1 MSPALLVV
9 PLELRKLQ
17 FERTRV
23 TLDSFKQSSSII
35 NRLKMIMVTIA
46 FFAIFASF
54 ALYLSSISNLKGLQ
68 DLNTANILL
77 DLNSNMIENLNS
89 AENELEKIKS
99 KKDLNE
105 IQFAFDENRKV
116 IASLINESMRHAKS
130 HVELTQ
136 LLLTTKEMINQ
147 FNSYHAI
154 ITNLLMENPVKDKLV
169 SNELEADIIVAKQ
182 FAMDAKESLRKVQ
195 ILVKKENDERFKII
209 YQNRFTPLAVT
220 IALSALLFIFVIT
233 FGLSISKKIGRS
245 VLNLLNA
252 TDLVAQ
258 GNLDYQV
265 KIIERDEIGRLTG
278 AFNKM
283 IFSLKTGQNQLS
295 QAVDKTMRLQNITA
309 AFSEALTPDQVY
321 EVIFKQGFESLGAI
335 AAGVVLVSEDKNF
348 IELKRLEGY
357 GEETFL
363 RWKRFPINA
372 DVPSAQVIRFRQPIF
387 MGRAELS
394 NFTDLKKN
402 DVAKGNSFASLPL
415 IMGSEAFGAISFS
428 FASEKQ
434 FSQEEKDFMIAISR
448 QCAQAIHRSQLY
460 DSAKKA
466 IEARDEFLSIASHE
480 LRTPLTP
487 LKLQIQG
494 VARQVRSGN
503 FTDITPERLQRM
515 VETSDKQINRL
526 STLIDDLLDVSR
538 ITSGKLILKKE
549 FFSLKEMI
557 IEVVKQYS
565 HYLQDSHSS
574 AELKIEKDSMGHWD
588 KVRIEQVFI
597 NLLTNAAKY
606 APHKPIHITL
616 TNEDGVAKIVV
627 RDEGPGI
634 ASEDRDRIFNRFERV
649 ASRENVGGLGL
660 GLYIS
665 KQIVEA
671 HHGKIYVSDSSN
683 LGSVFTVELPE
694 ENFI

>member
-1 MSPALLVV
+1 M
-9 PLELRKLQ
+9 
-17 FERTRV
+17 

-54 ALYLSSISNLKGLQ
+54 ALYLSSMSNLKGLQ

-116 IASLINESMRHAKS
+116 IANLINESLMHAKN

-136 LLLTTKEMINQ
+136 LLITTKEMINQ

-154 ITNLLMENPVKDKLV
+154 ITNLLMDNPIKDQGI
-169 SNELEADIIVAKQ
+169 SNELAADIIVAKQ

-195 ILVKKENDERFKII
+195 ILVKNENDERFRII
-209 YQNRFTPLAVT
+209 YQNRFTPMAVT
-220 IALSALLFIFVIT
+220 IGLSSLLFIFVIT
-233 FGLSISKKIGRS
+233 FGLSISKKIARS
-245 VLNLLNA
+245 VSNLLNA

-265 KIIERDEIGRLTG
+265 KILERDEIGRLTG

-295 QAVDKTMRLQNITA
+295 EAVDKTLRLQNITA

-321 EVIFKQGFESLGAI
+321 EVIFKQSFESLGAI
-335 AAGVVLVSEDKNF
+335 AAGVVLVSEDRNF

-357 GEETFL
+357 SEETFL
-363 RWKRFPINA
+363 KRKRFPVSA
-372 DVPSAQVIRFRQPIF
+372 DVPSAQAIRFRKPIF
-387 MGRAELS
+387 MGRSELIKFS
-394 NFTDLKKN
+394 DLKQN
-402 DVAKGNSFASLPL
+402 DVSKGNSFACLPL
-415 IMGSEAFGAISFS
+415 TMGSEAFGAISFS
-428 FASEKQ
+428 FASQKQ
-434 FSQEEKDFMIAISR
+434 FSQEEKDFMLAISR

-460 DSAKKA
+460 DNAKKA

-503 FTDITPERLQRM
+503 FAEITPERLQRM
-515 VETSDKQINRL
+515 AETSDKQINRL

-538 ITSGKLILKKE
+538 ITSGKLILKKD

-565 HYLQDSHSS
+565 HYLKDSHSS

-606 APHKPIHITL
+606 APNKPIHITV

-671 HHGKIYVSDSSN
+671 HHGKIYVSDSSS
-683 LGSVFTVELPE
+683 LGSEFTVELPE
-694 ENFI
+694 ENYI